1 MGEVKRKRRE
11 AGEKAEDKEI
21 SEQQIRYI
29 ANKCEK
35 ARTRVYIRTGH
46 KILKRSVSSF
56 FVSP

>member
-35 ARTRVYIRTGH
+35 A
-46 KILKRSVSSF
+46 
-56 FVSP
+56 